1 MGAFEDLM
9 NASSDSFV
17 KAGKKL
23 NKTEKT
29 KAGKKLNKAEKTKL
43 KSNNTGNEKILKSK
57 NKSISK
63 EATEYQHSNDTVTPQ
78 ERPKNDILTDK
89 KQLKSNLIPDNKAT
103 TKYHLSNNLNETK
116 IVLPK
121 LQYEVYIWLKN
132 LGITGSFNKP
142 FLVEQTGIKYP
153 TVRKSLNSLKSN
165 KIIKL
170 DYSYSTREHYYEI
183 NTSIH
188 VEGPQSNRILP
199 PKEQVNNN
207 KVAPSLSS
215 SRFNNN
221 KKSISKEKILEI
233 ENILQTHPELGYW
246 RELKLTAK
254 QVYNWLKIADCNLD
268 LMIKYLSYCAFD
280 IVNENKKIRNPFN
293 YFFRVIE
300 KSGQYPKSSSYKSHQ
315 KKKIEDMEKI
325 IAEQEAEAKKLENLR
340 QKKWKVEKNLKFQK
354 MMNDPESSLYKKC
367 FSRLNNFSKTLKGSL
382 LEKSMKGAYEELIE
396 EENNKILEKA
406 HNG

>member
-23 NKTEKT
+23 DKTEK
-29 KAGKKLNKAEKTKL
+29 L
-43 KSNNTGNEKILKSK
+43 KSKTNNTGNKKNSKLK

-63 EATEYQHSNDTVTPQ
+63 VSTKYQHSNDTVTLPGRS
-78 ERPKNDILTDK
+78 EDDILTDK
-89 KQLKSNLIPDNKAT
+89 EQLKNNLVTDNKAA
-103 TKYHLSNNLNETK
+103 TKDHLSNNLNEIK

-121 LQYEVYIWLKN
+121 LQYEVYMWLKN

-142 FLVEQTGIKYP
+142 FLVEETGIKYP

-170 DYSYSTREHYYEI
+170 EYSYSTREHYYEI

-188 VEGPQSNRILP
+188 VKGPQSNRFLA
-199 PKEQVNNN
+199 PKEQVSST
-207 KVAPSLSS
+207 KLAPSLSS
-215 SRFNNN
+215 SRFNNEN
-221 KKSISKEKILEI
+221 KSTTKEKILEI
-233 ENILQTHPELGYW
+233 ENILQTHSELGYW

-254 QVYNWLKIADCNLD
+254 QCYNWLKTADCNLD

-280 IVNENKKIRNPFN
+280 IVNEKKKIRNPYN

-300 KSGQYPKSSSYKSHQ
+300 KSGQYPKPNSYKSHQ
-315 KKKIEDMEKI
+315 EKKIEDMEKI
-325 IAEQEAEAKKLENLR
+325 IAEQEAEAKKLETLR
-340 QKKWKVEKNLKFQK
+340 QKKWHVEKELKFQK
-354 MMNDPESSLYKKC
+354 MMDDPESSLYKNC

-382 LEKSMKGAYEELIE
+382 LEKSMRGVYEELIE